1 MARTTGPLPSPWLT
15 RREVL
20 PVVFLL
26 PLPGPHA
33 CRPTPAGVG
42 YILGDWVKR
51 PRSAAGLKDGVALF
65 AAILVLAGGGF
76 TVAVRARARHL
87 GSHFRIER

>member
-1 MARTTGPLPSPWLT
+1 
-15 RREVL
+15 
-20 PVVFLL
+20 
-26 PLPGPHA
+26 
-33 CRPTPAGVG
+33 VG